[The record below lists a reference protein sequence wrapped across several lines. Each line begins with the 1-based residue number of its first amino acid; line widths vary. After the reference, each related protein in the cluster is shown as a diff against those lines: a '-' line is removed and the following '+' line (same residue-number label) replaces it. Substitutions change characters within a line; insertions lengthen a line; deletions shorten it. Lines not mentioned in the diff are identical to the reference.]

1 MLHLGSRIR
10 GHGLHDPYAAQG
22 FGACLAII
30 REIEPRLLPA
40 LCPALLYYSPGSA
53 GARLAISVA
62 A

>member
-22 FGACLAII
+22 FGAGLAVI
-30 REIEPRLLPA
+30 REIEPRLFA
-40 LCPALLYYSPGSA
+40 GAFARRSYSPGSA